1 MNPWKMKL
9 SASVAS
15 EDVGFG
21 VQDSG
26 FRVYIR
32 PMAER
37 GRSNA
42 QARLPVSFRRL
53 GFAECRVGYGA
64 LQVCFPAANQK
75 RPGTVF
81 VPAFLRCQEFGV
93 PGRLRQT
100 LAGRSQG
107 SGTAQTGQS
116 TCVHW

>member
-15 EDVGFG
+15 EDVGFR

-42 QARLPVSFRRL
+42 QVRLLYVYPTPTVGPVGPVKKLCAGGGENGGHR
-53 GFAECRVGYGA
+53 
-64 LQVCFPAANQK
+64 
-75 RPGTVF
+75 
-81 VPAFLRCQEFGV
+81 
-93 PGRLRQT
+93 GR
-100 LAGRSQG
+100 
-107 SGTAQTGQS
+107 
-116 TCVHW
+116 

>member
-1 MNPWKMKL
+1 MNHWKMKL

-15 EDVGFG
+15 EDVGFR

-81 VPAFLRCQEFGV
+81 VPPFLRCQEFGV
-93 PGRLRQT
+93 PGRLRPT